1 MVEINN
7 RKGINSMNILTFE
20 NIALIIIVCSV
31 LLAIGMTVFNLPKI
45 LSEIFLIIL
54 IVLVLVL
61 VLVSSEALFKNA
73 VPTESRTEIQ
83 EIISKE
89 SITTVEYKDLE
100 GNTQKTFIS
109 GIKTSDEYIPYSY
122 IETKTYSI
130 GFFYKDVNTLCLK
143 K

>member
-1 MVEINN
+1 
-7 RKGINSMNILTFE
+7 MNILTFE

-45 LSEIFLIIL
+45 LSEIFLIVL
-54 IVLVLVL
+54 IVLVLVF
-61 VLVSSEALFKNA
+61 VSSEALFKNA

>member
-1 MVEINN
+1 
-7 RKGINSMNILTFE
+7 MNILTFE
-20 NIALIIIVCSV
+20 NFALIIMGCSV

-45 LSEIFLIIL
+45 LSEIFFILL
-54 IVLVLVL
+54 IVIVT
-61 VLVSSEALFKNA
+61 VLVSSEALLKNA
-73 VPTESRTEIQ
+73 VPTENRTEIQ
-83 EIISKE
+83 EVISKE

>member
-1 MVEINN
+1 
-7 RKGINSMNILTFE
+7 MNILTFE
-20 NIALIIIVCSV
+20 NFALIIMGCSV

-45 LSEIFLIIL
+45 LSKIFLILL
-54 IVLVLVL
+54 IVIVIVLA
-61 VLVSSEALFKNA
+61 SSEALFKNA

-83 EIISKE
+83 EVISKE

-130 GFFYKDVNTLCLK
+130 GFFYKDVNTLYLK

>member
-1 MVEINN
+1 
-7 RKGINSMNILTFE
+7 MNILTFE
-20 NIALIIIVCSV
+20 NFALIIMGCSV

-45 LSEIFLIIL
+45 LSEIFFILL
-54 IVLVLVL
+54 IVIVT

-83 EIISKE
+83 EVISKE

-130 GFFYKDVNTLCLK
+130 GFFYKDVNTLYLK

>member
-1 MVEINN
+1 M
-7 RKGINSMNILTFE
+7 SILTFE

-45 LSEIFLIIL
+45 LSRIFFIIL
-54 IVLVLVL
+54 IVLLLVEI
-61 VLVSSEALFKNA
+61 SSEALLKDA

-83 EIISKE
+83 EVTSKSRNKE

-122 IETKTYSI
+122 IETKTYRI
-130 GFFYKDVNTLCLK
+130 GFLYKDVNTLCLK

>member
-1 MVEINN
+1 
-7 RKGINSMNILTFE
+7 MNILTFE

-45 LSEIFLIIL
+45 LSRIFFIVL
-54 IVLVLVL
+54 IVLLLVEIYSEVLL
-61 VLVSSEALFKNA
+61 KDA

-83 EIISKE
+83 EVISKE

-122 IETKTYSI
+122 IETKTYRI
-130 GFFYKDVNTLCLK
+130 GFLYKDVNTLCLK

>member
-1 MVEINN
+1 
-7 RKGINSMNILTFE
+7 MNILTFE

-45 LSEIFLIIL
+45 LSKIFLIIL
-54 IVLVLVL
+54 IVLVL

>member
-1 MVEINN
+1 
-7 RKGINSMNILTFE
+7 MNILTFE

-45 LSEIFLIIL
+45 LSEIFLIVL
-54 IVLVLVL
+54 IVLVL

>member
-1 MVEINN
+1 
-7 RKGINSMNILTFE
+7 MNILTFE

-45 LSEIFLIIL
+45 LSKIFFIIL
-54 IVLVLVL
+54 IVLVL

>member
-1 MVEINN
+1 
-7 RKGINSMNILTFE
+7 MNILTFE
-20 NIALIIIVCSV
+20 NIALIIMGCSV

-45 LSEIFLIIL
+45 LSEIFFILL
-54 IVLVLVL
+54 IVIVT

-83 EIISKE
+83 EVISKE

-130 GFFYKDVNTLCLK
+130 GFFYKDVNTLYLK

>member
-1 MVEINN
+1 
-7 RKGINSMNILTFE
+7 MNILTFE

-45 LSEIFLIIL
+45 LSKIFFIIL
-54 IVLVLVL
+54 IVL

>member
-1 MVEINN
+1 
-7 RKGINSMNILTFE
+7 MNILTFE
-20 NIALIIIVCSV
+20 NFALIIMGCSV

-45 LSEIFLIIL
+45 LSEIFFILL
-54 IVLVLVL
+54 IVIVT

-83 EIISKE
+83 EVISKE

-100 GNTQKTFIS
+100 GNAQKTFIS

-130 GFFYKDVNTLCLK
+130 GFFYKDVNTLYLK